1 MVLRVQ
7 GGGWASWKGRGL
19 SGRSLS
25 GRGFSCL
32 GGQSVRVAPVLM
44 GGVSQGRAGSVS
56 KDGSV
61 REGRRPS
68 WWAVSG
74 RSLSGRVDLRDR
86 TESTRVSMVQGE
98 GWGLL
103 EETGSVRAESVR
115 SGCIPPGRTVCH
127 RAGSVT
133 MGGACQGGLR
143 RSKSSSSLGRPGGG
157 SVSLP
162 GYLWTWGVLG

>member
-1 MVLRVQ
+1 MLEGKGPV
-7 GGGWASWKGRGL
+7 WAESARSGLLLPGRSVCEG
-19 SGRSLS
+19 STCVDGRSLS
-25 GRGFSCL
+25 GQ
-32 GGQSVRVAPVLM
+32 GGLRLE
-44 GGVSQGRAGSVS
+44 GWICQGRAETV
-56 KDGSV
+56 V
-61 REGRRPS
+61 VGRLRAES
-68 WWAVSG
+68 LGKG
-74 RSLSGRVDLRDR
+74 RSAGQDGVY
-86 TESTRVSMVQGE
+86 RVSRVQGE

-103 EETGSVRAESVR
+103 EETGAVRAESAR

-143 RSKSSSSLGRPGGG
+143 RSRSSSSLGRPGGG